1 MKTSIPAQQTLEG
14 IIDEVVHS
22 YSLGRGI
29 DSLESAALPS
39 RRKIVEALGEL
50 EHVLFMGFYSTRVL
64 SPVNLRHYVA
74 EHLYSATGILV
85 EQIAR
90 AVAYQRR
97 QGGEPSPMEF
107 DECERLVTDVFKG
120 IPQLRA
126 QLSLD
131 VEAAY
136 GGDPSAK
143 SIEEI
148 IFSYPAIQAIAVYRV
163 AHEFYKRG
171 IPMVPRIM
179 SEHAHSVT
187 GIEIHP
193 GATIGKRF
201 FIDHGTGVVV
211 GETAVIGDD
220 VKLYQG
226 VTLGALSM
234 QRDESGDLVRT
245 DRRHPTI
252 EDCVTIYSGATILGG
267 DTVIGRG
274 STIGANTWVTA
285 TVPPDTQVSYSA
297 YDDRG
302 NGGQRMQ
309 PKR

>member
-1 MKTSIPAQQTLEG
+1 MKTSIPGQQTLEG
-14 IIDEVVHS
+14 IIDQVVDS

-50 EHVLFMGFYSTRVL
+50 EHVLFMGFYSTRIL
-64 SPVNLRHYVA
+64 SPINLRHYVA

-107 DECERLVTDVFKG
+107 DECERLVTSVFKD
-120 IPQLRA
+120 IPELRA
-126 QLSLD
+126 RLSLD

-136 GGDPSAK
+136 VGDPSAQ

-148 IFSYPAIQAIAVYRV
+148 IFSYPAIQAIAIYRV
-163 AHEFYKRG
+163 AHEFYKCG
-171 IPMVPRIM
+171 VPMVPRIM
-179 SEHAHSVT
+179 SEHAHGMT

-226 VTLGALSM
+226 VTLGALSV
-234 QRDESGDLVRT
+234 QRDEGGDPVRGA
-245 DRRHPTI
+245 RRHPTI

-267 DTVIGRG
+267 ETIIGEG
-274 STIGANTWVTA
+274 STIGANTWVTT
-285 TVPPDTQVSYSA
+285 TVPPNSQVSFSA
-297 YDDRG
+297 QSDSG
-302 NGGQRMQ
+302 NGGQRMKS
-309 PKR
+309 KR